1 MRREKDVRNSR
12 FRVSFVVR
20 ERREKYKR
28 KKCLL
33 VMKVPKYPWFWK
45 ATAKNWIVF
54 INLLI
59 PIQIINVSIF
69 TNEIS
74 I

>member
-33 VMKVPKYPWFWK
+33 VMKVPKYP
-45 ATAKNWIVF
+45 
-54 INLLI
+54 
-59 PIQIINVSIF
+59 
-69 TNEIS
+69 
-74 I
+74 